1 MILKSTTP
9 FQEGADN
16 ESIRVSP
23 YLEDGAAACDVIVN
37 LLETFPDSH
46 EISRD
51 ISRVKRFDT
60 DKYIDRLYSRQ
71 TTVTAFL
78 EDFKY

>member
-1 MILKSTTP
+1 MK
-9 FQEGADN
+9 EGADN

-37 LLETFPDSH
+37 LLETFPASH
-46 EISRD
+46 EISRE
-51 ISRVKRFDT
+51 ICKVKRFDM

-71 TTVTAFL
+71 TTVTAYL
-78 EDFKY
+78 EDY